1 MALYYPC
8 LDSDMPLWLMQDQR
22 PQYGNTSTGVK
33 RRRRRSIDESFV
45 ETLVVA
51 DQTMVNAFGSKAD
64 LQSYILTLMGV
75 VSVAIKLY

>member
-1 MALYYPC
+1 
-8 LDSDMPLWLMQDQR
+8 MPLWLMQDQR
-22 PQYGNTSTGVK
+22 LQYGNTSTGVK
-33 RRRRRSIDESFV
+33 GRRRRSIDESFV

-75 VSVAIKLY
+75 VSAAIKLY